1 MHNKKDE
8 STWFGCNDLDKSEL
22 EDDMIYTEKYFD
34 SNYIVQIYSMIASF
48 ETINKRIKNNILS
61 LLKSRI
67 DVIISD
73 ENLINKL
80 ENKIKIEAEKWTK
93 SLINS
98 LDNEIKNSFP
108 K

>member
-80 ENKIKIEAEKWTK
+80 ENKIKIEVEKWTK